1 MAQGAD
7 ELPVLTV
14 GRTLFV
20 GEHRIAEAAA
30 ASLGAGQRRQT
41 LG

>member
-14 GRTLFV
+14 GRTLFG
-20 GEHRIAEAAA
+20 GEHRVAEAAA
-30 ASLGAGQRRQT
+30 AGLGTAARRQT